1 MKLLVSILLPLALGS
16 IAGFAT
22 TQNIPTWYAFLNKP
36 FFTPPNY
43 LFGPVWT
50 SLFIMM
56 GIASYLIWKT
66 NHENKKRALLIY
78 SIQLA
83 LNFSWS
89 FVFFQFHALGTAF
102 IVIIAMWL
110 AILTTIIF
118 FSKINKIAAWLLV
131 PYILWV
137 SYASALNFAV
147 WQMN

>member
-1 MKLLVSILLPLALGS
+1 MKLLVSVLIPLILGG

-22 TQNIPTWYAFLNKP
+22 TQNIPNWYVFLNKP

-56 GIASYLIWKT
+56 GMACYLIWKST
-66 NHENKKRALLIY
+66 HQNKNKALTIY

-89 FVFFQFHALGTAF
+89 FVFFQFHALGAAF

-110 AILTTIIF
+110 TILATIIL
-118 FSKINKIAAWLLV
+118 FSKINKTAAWLLI